1 MSALSAVVET
11 ANFIGRSPIRRL
23 SLLTALGLEEG
34 GHFCVFLLVWRE
46 DDPRI
51 VLEEVCGIL
60 GECPQGNTNEYF
72 A

>member
-1 MSALSAVVET
+1 MSAFSAVVET

-23 SLLTALGLEEG
+23 SLLTASGLEEAFLSFSYLEG
-34 GHFCVFLLVWRE
+34 G